1 MQIELLFQ
9 IAGVGVL
16 TWVVC
21 AVLKQ
26 AGREELSTLAAV
38 AGVAI
43 ALLMVMDIISQLF
56 SSVQTIFQ
64 LY

>member
-1 MQIELLFQ
+1 MQIELLFR

-16 TWVVC
+16 TWAVC
-21 AVLKQ
+21 TVLKQ
-26 AGREELSTLAAV
+26 AGREEVATLAAV

-43 ALLMVMDIISQLF
+43 ALLMVVDIISQLF
-56 SSVQTIFQ
+56 GSVQTIFQ